1 MQDFD
6 PQKIAKQIAGM
17 LGSGRGGSY
26 RSGGSAGKGLG
37 LATAALAMFGLGGF
51 ALYNSIYVVEGG
63 FKAIKFNRFTGV
75 GDKVFGEGYHLLIP
89 GIERPIIYDQR
100 ATPKVIS
107 SNTGSKDLQVVNLS
121 VRVLYKP
128 DVTRLDEIY
137 RNLGLNYADRVLP
150 SIVNEVLKSVVA
162 QFTAAELLTKRPDV
176 SARIRD
182 SLVARARDFNV
193 VIDDVAITH
202 LRFGDEYSAAVER
215 KQVAQQEAERAKF
228 IVEKAKEEKKSMILK
243 AEGESEAIRLVGD
256 ATRNN
261 NAFLDLRRIEA
272 AQQIA
277 ETLSAS
283 QNRIFLNSDTL
294 LLNLNSNF
302 KPVDTSITVDTNDS
316 QTKQSPEI

>member
-6 PQKIAKQIAGM
+6 AQKFAKQITQYM
-17 LGSGRGGSY
+17 NNRG
-26 RSGGSAGKGLG
+26 SGGSGGRASKGFGLLASG
-37 LATAALAMFGLGGF
+37 LALMGIAGF
-51 ALYNSIYVVEGG
+51 SLYNSVFVVEGG

-75 GDKVFGEGYHLLIP
+75 GDRVYGEGYHLLIP

-107 SNTGSKDLQVVNLS
+107 SNTGSKDLQTVNLS
-121 VRVLYKP
+121 IRVLFKP
-128 DVTRLDEIY
+128 DVNRLDQIY
-137 RNLGLNYADRVLP
+137 RSLGMNYSDRVMP
-150 SIVNEVLKSVVA
+150 SIVTEVLKSVVA

-182 SLVARARDFNV
+182 SLVARARDFNII
-193 VIDDVAITH
+193 IDDVAITH

-228 IVEKAKEEKKSMILK
+228 IVEKAKEEKKSMVLK

-256 ATRNN
+256 ATKNN
-261 NAFLDLRRIEA
+261 TAFLDLRKIEA

-277 ETLSAS
+277 DTISQS
-283 QNRIFLNSDTL
+283 QNRIFLSSDTL
-294 LLNLNSNF
+294 LLNLQSLAQ
-302 KPVDTSITVDTNDS
+302 TTNID
-316 QTKQSPEI
+316 K